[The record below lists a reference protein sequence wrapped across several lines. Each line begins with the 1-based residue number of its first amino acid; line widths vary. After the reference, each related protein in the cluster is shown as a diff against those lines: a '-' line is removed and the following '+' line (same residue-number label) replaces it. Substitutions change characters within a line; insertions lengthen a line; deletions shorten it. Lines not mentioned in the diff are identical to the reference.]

1 MKKNVTRFLRTVTHL
16 GALLP
21 LAFLLWDYY
30 ADRLGAEPI
39 REITLRTGLSALV
52 LLILSLACTPLNLWF
67 GWKQLLPLRRPLG
80 LYAFL
85 YVCLH
90 LLTFVVI
97 DYGLDPQLIGEAI
110 FEKRYALAGFT
121 AFLLLLPL
129 ALTSNQWSMRKL
141 GKNWKKLHWLV
152 YPAGLLAIVHFFWLV
167 KHTYA
172 RPVFFGTILILL
184 LFTRLTPIK
193 QRILRWRQ
201 GRPGLSR
208 PGTPPVSLTQ
218 RQI

>member
-1 MKKNVTRFLRTVTHL
+1 MKNTARLLKVITHL

-21 LAFLLWDYY
+21 LALLVWDYY
-30 ADRLGAEPI
+30 TDRLGADPI
-39 REITLRTGLSALV
+39 REITLRTGLPALV
-52 LLILSLACTPLNLWF
+52 LLILSLACTPLNIWL

-97 DYGLDPQLIGEAI
+97 DYGLEPQLIGEAI
-110 FEKRYALAGFT
+110 FEKRYALAGFS

-141 GKNWKKLHWLV
+141 GKNWKKLHRLV

-167 KHTYA
+167 KHTYV
-172 RPVFFGTILILL
+172 RPTLFGLVLL
-184 LFTRLTPIK
+184 LLLLTRLTPIK

-201 GRPGLSR
+201 GGRGASR
-208 PGTPPVSLTQ
+208 PGKPPISLTQ
-218 RQI
+218 RQS